1 MNIFSERGKIV
12 KAEINKRGVTKEM
25 KRLFPFLKPY
35 RLQLTIGPFF
45 KLSEAVLEILT
56 PTLMALLIDN
66 GVNAGDSSYVIRM
79 GIIMFIIATCGVLF
93 AYICQ
98 YSASIASQGF
108 GTDVRNAMFKKI
120 SALSFTQLDRFGIP
134 SLINRV
140 TGDVNQL
147 QSAVAMLIRLVIRA
161 PFLCIGGLVMAMAID
176 LKLSVIF
183 MLVIPLFIFVLFLVM
198 FKAVPLYSLVQKK
211 LDLLTLVL
219 RENLSGVR
227 VIRAFAG
234 VRREK
239 ERFRDKNKDYADTAI
254 RVGRIAALTNPA
266 TTIIMNF
273 AALAVIYF
281 GGVRVNTGHLT
292 QGEVIAFINYI
303 TQILNAMIVVA
314 NLVVLYTKAYA
325 SSLRVSEVLACE
337 PDIKYGERKSVPQS
351 VNAVEFDNVSLT
363 YGGSKVPAIDNINLT
378 IKTGETL
385 GIIGGTGSG
394 KSTLA
399 GLIPRF
405 YDATEGQVRIGGV
418 DIREYNEDTLRSA
431 VAIVQQRAALF
442 SGTIA
447 ENMRM
452 AKADATA
459 EEMRAAAD
467 TAQAT
472 EFIDRLE
479 KGFDTHISQG
489 GNNLSGGQKQ
499 RLTIARALIKKSPI
513 LILDDSASAL
523 DYATD
528 ASLRQAIK
536 DNTDSQTVIIV
547 SQRVNSVKDADRI
560 AVMDDGEIVGLG
572 THAELVRSC
581 EIYRE
586 ICYSQEQMEEG
597 DDNEEK

>member
-1 MNIFSERGKIV
+1 
-12 KAEINKRGVTKEM
+12 M
-25 KRLFPFLKPY
+25 KKLFTFLKPY
-35 RLQLTIGPFF
+35 RIQLTVGPFF

-66 GVNAGDSSYVIRM
+66 GVNTGDSGYVVRM

-108 GTDVRNAMFKKI
+108 GTDVRNALFKKI
-120 SALSFTQLDRFGIP
+120 GEFSFAELDRFGAP

-176 LKLSVIF
+176 LKLSIIF

-198 FKAVPLYSLVQKK
+198 FKAVPLYTSVQKK
-211 LDLLTLVL
+211 LDTLTLVL

-234 VRREK
+234 VGRER
-239 ERFRDKNKDYADTAI
+239 ERFKDKNSDYCATAV

-266 TTIIMNF
+266 TTIIMNL
-273 AALAVIYF
+273 AAIAVIYF
-281 GGVRVNTGHLT
+281 GGIRVNTGHLT

-325 SSLRVSEVLACE
+325 SAKRVSEVLSS
-337 PDIKYGERKSVPQS
+337 DTSIKYGEKTAVAPSD
-351 VNAVEFDNVSLT
+351 NAVEFRNVSFTYPRSRAASADRLT
-363 YGGSKVPAIDNINLT
+363 FK
-378 IKTGETL
+378 IKTGETV

-394 KSTLA
+394 KTTLA

-405 YDATEGQVRIGGV
+405 YDVTEGAVLINGTDV
-418 DIREYNEDTLRSA
+418 REYDEETLRNT
-431 VAIVQQRAALF
+431 VAIVQQRETLF

-447 ENMRM
+447 ENLRM
-452 AKADATA
+452 AKPDATEA
-459 EEMRAAAD
+459 EIHEALE
-467 TAQAT
+467 TAQAS
-472 EFIDRLE
+472 EFVLRLE
-479 KGFDTHISQG
+479 KGINTYVSQG

-499 RLTIARALIKKSPI
+499 RITIARALIKKSPV
-513 LILDDSASAL
+513 LIMDDSASAL

-528 ASLRQAIK
+528 ASLRHAIK
-536 DNTDSQTVIIV
+536 EGTSNQTVIII
-547 SQRVNSVKDADRI
+547 SQRVTSVKDADRI
-560 AVMDDGEIVGLG
+560 IVMDDGEIAGIG
-572 THAELVRSC
+572 THTELIKNC
-581 EIYRE
+581 EIYKE
-586 ICYSQEQMEEG
+586 ICHSQEQLEEG
-597 DDNEEK
+597 MKNEKE

>member
-1 MNIFSERGKIV
+1 
-12 KAEINKRGVTKEM
+12 M
-25 KRLFPFLKPY
+25 KKLFPFLKPY
-35 RLQLTIGPFF
+35 RVQLTVGPFF

-66 GVNAGDSSYVIRM
+66 GINAGDRSYVIRM
-79 GIIMFIIATCGVLF
+79 GILMLIIATCGVLF

-108 GTDVRNAMFKKI
+108 GTDVRNALFKKI
-120 SALSFTQLDRFGIP
+120 GTFSFAELDRFGAP

-161 PFLCIGGLVMAMAID
+161 PFLCIGGLIMAMAID
-176 LKLSVIF
+176 LKLSVIL
-183 MLVIPLFIFVLFLVM
+183 MIVIPLFILVLFLVM
-198 FKAVPLYSLVQKK
+198 FKAVPLYTSVQKK
-211 LDLLTLVL
+211 LDTLTLVL

-234 VRREK
+234 VKRER
-239 ERFRDKNKDYADTAI
+239 ERFKEKNSDYSVTAI

-266 TTIIMNF
+266 TTIIMNL
-273 AALAVIYF
+273 AAIAVIYF
-281 GGVRVNTGHLT
+281 GGIRVNTGNLT

-325 SSLRVSEVLACE
+325 SAKRVSEVLSVQTSIE
-337 PDIKYGERKSVPQS
+337 YGERTAGEASD
-351 VNAVEFDNVSLT
+351 NAVEFKNVSFT
-363 YGGSKVPAIDNINLT
+363 YARSRVPAVNGLNFAV
-378 IKTGETL
+378 KTGETV

-394 KSTLA
+394 KTTLA

-405 YDATEGQVRIGGV
+405 YDATEGTVLLNGEDVRS
-418 DIREYNEDTLRSA
+418 YNEEALRNTVS
-431 VAIVQQRAALF
+431 IVQQRETLF

-447 ENMRM
+447 DNLRM
-452 AKADATA
+452 AKPDASD
-459 EEMRAAAD
+459 EEMRLSLD
-467 TAQAT
+467 TAQAS
-472 EFIDRLE
+472 EFVNRLE
-479 KGFDTHISQG
+479 KGVDTYVSQG

-499 RLTIARALIKKSPI
+499 RLTIARALIKNSPI

-528 ASLRQAIK
+528 ADLRRAIRE
-536 DNTDSQTVIIV
+536 NTSNQTVIII

-560 AVMDDGEIVGLG
+560 AVMDDGEIAGIG
-572 THAELVRSC
+572 THSELIKTC

-586 ICYSQEQMEEG
+586 ICLSQEQTEEG
-597 DDNEEK
+597 EA

>member
-1 MNIFSERGKIV
+1 
-12 KAEINKRGVTKEM
+12 M

-45 KLSEAVLEILT
+45 KLSEAVLELLI

-66 GVNAGDSSYVIRM
+66 GVNAGNRDYVIKM
-79 GIIMFIIATCGVLF
+79 GILMLVIATCGVIF

-120 SALSFTQLDRFGIP
+120 GTLSFTQLDKLGTP
-134 SLINRV
+134 SLINRI

-161 PFLCIGGLVMAMAID
+161 PFLCVGGLIMAMTID
-176 LKLSVIF
+176 LKLSIIF
-183 MLVIPLFIFVLFLVM
+183 MIVIPLFILVLFLVM
-198 FKAVPLYSLVQKK
+198 FKAVPLYKSVQKK
-211 LDLLTLVL
+211 LDTLTLVL

-234 VRREK
+234 VKREK
-239 ERFRDKNKDYADTAI
+239 ERFDDKNKDYADTAI
-254 RVGRIAALTNPA
+254 RVGKIAALTNPV
-266 TTIIMNF
+266 TTIIMNL
-273 AALAVIYF
+273 AAIAVIYF
-281 GGVRVNTGHLT
+281 GGIRVNTGHLS

-325 SSLRVSEVLACE
+325 SALRVGEVLETQPA
-337 PDIKYGERKSVPQS
+337 ITYGEKSVS
-351 VNAVEFDNVSLT
+351 AKSENAVEFKNVSLT
-363 YGGSKVPAIDNINLT
+363 YAGSKVPALDNINLT
-378 IKTGETL
+378 VRTGETL
-385 GIIGGTGSG
+385 GVIGGTGSG
-394 KSTLA
+394 KSTLVS
-399 GLIPRF
+399 LIPRF
-405 YDATEGQVRIGGV
+405 YDVTQGEILLNGIP
-418 DIREYNEDTLRSA
+418 IKEYSEDALRST

-442 SGTIA
+442 SGTVA
-447 ENMRM
+447 DNMRM
-452 AKADATA
+452 AKADVTM
-459 EEMRAAAD
+459 EEMRKAAD
-467 TAQAT
+467 VAQAT

-479 KGFDTHISQG
+479 DGFDTHVSQG

-499 RLTIARALIKKSPI
+499 RLTIARALVKNSPI

-528 ASLRQAIK
+528 ANLRRAIK
-536 DNTDSQTVIIV
+536 ENTDSQTVIIV

-560 AVMDDGEIVGLG
+560 VVLDDGEIVGIG
-572 THAELVRSC
+572 THRELIKTC
-581 EIYRE
+581 EIYKE
-586 ICYSQEQMEEG
+586 ICYSQEQIEEG
-597 DDNEEK
+597 DEDEEK

>member
-1 MNIFSERGKIV
+1 
-12 KAEINKRGVTKEM
+12 M
-25 KRLFPFLKPY
+25 KKLFPFLKPY
-35 RLQLTIGPFF
+35 RLQLTVGPFF

-66 GVNAGDSSYVIRM
+66 GVNTGDKGYIIRM
-79 GIIMFIIATCGVLF
+79 GIIMLVIATCGVLF

-98 YSASIASQGF
+98 YSASVASQGF
-108 GTDVRNAMFKKI
+108 GTDVRNALFKKI
-120 SALSFTQLDRFGIP
+120 GTFSFAELDRFGAP

-176 LKLSVIF
+176 LKLSIIF
-183 MLVIPLFIFVLFLVM
+183 MIVIPLFIFVLFLVM
-198 FKAVPLYSLVQKK
+198 FKAVPLYTMVQKK
-211 LDLLTLVL
+211 LDALTLVL

-234 VRREK
+234 VKRER
-239 ERFRDKNKDYADTAI
+239 ERFKESNDDYYLTAV

-273 AALAVIYF
+273 AAIAVIYF
-281 GGVRVNTGHLT
+281 GGIRVNTGHLT

-325 SSLRVSEVLACE
+325 SAKRVSEVLSA
-337 PDIKYGERKSVPQS
+337 DTSIKYGKTSLS
-351 VNAVEFDNVSLT
+351 SAGSTAVEFKNVSFT
-363 YGGSKVPAIDNINLT
+363 YARSRVAAVDKLNLAV
-378 IKTGETL
+378 KTGETI

-394 KSTLA
+394 KTTLA

-405 YDATEGQVRIGGV
+405 YDATEGEVKINGIDVR
-418 DIREYNEDTLRSA
+418 DYSEEALRDT
-431 VAIVQQRAALF
+431 VAIVQQREMLF

-447 ENMRM
+447 ENLRM
-452 AKADATA
+452 AKPDASYD
-459 EEMRAAAD
+459 EMRGALEASQAA
-467 TAQAT
+467 
-472 EFIDRLE
+472 EFVDKLE
-479 KGFDTHISQG
+479 NGVETYVTQG

-499 RLTIARALIKKSPI
+499 RLTIARALIKKSLI

-528 ASLRQAIK
+528 ASLRRAIK
-536 DNTDSQTVIIV
+536 ESTDGQTVIII
-547 SQRVNSVKDADRI
+547 SQRVSSVKDADRI
-560 AVMDDGEIVGLG
+560 IVMDDGETVGIG
-572 THAELVRSC
+572 THAELLKNC

-586 ICYSQEQMEEG
+586 ICLSQEQE
-597 DDNEEK
+597 DIA

>member
-1 MNIFSERGKIV
+1 
-12 KAEINKRGVTKEM
+12 M

-45 KLSEAVLEILT
+45 KLSEAVLELLI

-66 GVNAGDSSYVIRM
+66 GVNAGNRDYVIKM
-79 GIIMFIIATCGVLF
+79 GILMLVIATCGVIF

-120 SALSFTQLDRFGIP
+120 GTLSFTQLDKLGTP
-134 SLINRV
+134 SLINRI

-161 PFLCIGGLVMAMAID
+161 PFLCVGGLIMAMTID
-176 LKLSVIF
+176 LKLSIIF
-183 MLVIPLFIFVLFLVM
+183 MIVIPLFILVLFLVM
-198 FKAVPLYSLVQKK
+198 FKAVPLYKSVQKK
-211 LDLLTLVL
+211 LDTLTLVL

-234 VRREK
+234 VKREK
-239 ERFRDKNKDYADTAI
+239 ERFDDKNKDYANTAI
-254 RVGRIAALTNPA
+254 RVGKIAALTNPV
-266 TTIIMNF
+266 TTIIMNL
-273 AALAVIYF
+273 AAIAVIYF
-281 GGVRVNTGHLT
+281 GGIRVNTGHLS

-325 SSLRVSEVLACE
+325 SALRVGEVLETQPA
-337 PDIKYGERKSVPQS
+337 ITYGEKSVGAKS
-351 VNAVEFDNVSLT
+351 ENAVEFKNVSLT
-363 YGGSKVPAIDNINLT
+363 YAGSKVPALDNINLT
-378 IKTGETL
+378 VRTGETL
-385 GIIGGTGSG
+385 GVIGGTGSG
-394 KSTLA
+394 KSTLVS
-399 GLIPRF
+399 LIPRF
-405 YDATEGQVRIGGV
+405 YDVTQGEILLNGIP
-418 DIREYNEDTLRSA
+418 IKEYSEDALRST

-442 SGTIA
+442 SGTVA
-447 ENMRM
+447 DNMRM
-452 AKADATA
+452 AKADVTM
-459 EEMRAAAD
+459 EEMRKAAD
-467 TAQAT
+467 VAQAT

-479 KGFDTHISQG
+479 DGFDTHVSQG

-499 RLTIARALIKKSPI
+499 RLTIARALVKNSPI

-528 ASLRQAIK
+528 ANLRRAIK
-536 DNTDSQTVIIV
+536 ENTDSQTVIIV

-560 AVMDDGEIVGLG
+560 VVLDDGEIVGIG
-572 THAELVRSC
+572 THRELIKTC
-581 EIYRE
+581 EIYKE
-586 ICYSQEQMEEG
+586 ICYSQEQIEEG
-597 DDNEEK
+597 DEDEEK